1 MRHATDQNH
10 VSVFAFLLS
19 INRLKVPFQN
29 RDIHPSY
36 PFVRKRRRMRTIMT
50 INSSAFP
57 LNRVLLS
64 LQQHGPKPSNPTFHI
79 LARYVR
85 RRFRGAE
92 THITNDYAMMTAMSS
107 VPLASS
113 LIRCGYYHGRR
124 PLWTQSYQKHLHSIF
139 KHGLRFREN

>member
-1 MRHATDQNH
+1 MRHATDENY

-19 INRLKVPFQN
+19 INQSFNRLKVPFPK
-29 RDIHPSY
+29 DIHPSY
-36 PFVRKRRRMRTIMT
+36 PFVPKRRRMQTIMMM
-50 INSSAFP
+50 
-57 LNRVLLS
+57 NRVLLS

-79 LARYVR
+79 LARHVR
-85 RRFRGAE
+85 CRFRGAE
-92 THITNDYAMMTAMSS
+92 THITNDYAMLTARSS

-124 PLWTQSYQKHLHSIF
+124 PLWRQSYQKHLHSIF